1 MRITHKN
8 SLTVYL
14 SDWHNAMEAKETVQ
28 KSRALLTRLPQPV
41 MSFTRREYGT
51 CLMLELL
58 DNRLKQIEGCVKD
71 IDPVKDNAPFS
82 KGYFEAMIFMDTT
95 YIFLRSLLDDVAG
108 IIEYFYKTN
117 KATNVPR
124 SFLTFL
130 RKQKQDECRM
140 ISLIF
145 YTLARSGFLS

>member
-1 MRITHKN
+1 M
-8 SLTVYL
+8 
-14 SDWHNAMEAKETVQ
+14 
-28 KSRALLTRLPQPV
+28 
-41 MSFTRREYGT
+41 
-51 CLMLELL
+51 
-58 DNRLKQIEGCVKD
+58 KD